1 MKGLLWV
8 LTLAALAVGIAVA
21 AHYNDGYVLLIIP
34 PYRTEISLNL
44 AMLFLFAG
52 FVVFYAVLRGLALTL
67 SLPQRV
73 REFRERRLRDK
84 TAAEITEITR
94 LIYEGRFGLAL
105 KKAAAVH
112 ATGQSMALAA
122 MLAARSAQRL
132 HEPLKQK
139 EWLDKAVQDDPKMQ
153 SACWMMEAEMLV
165 EMQRFD
171 EALVVLQRLHEASSG
186 RHIAALQLELRAR
199 QGAGHEDEVLRIAH
213 LLEKHDALSPEQMRA
228 LKVEKLSTPSGG

>member
-44 AMLFLFAG
+44 AILFLFAG
-52 FVVFYAVLRGLALTL
+52 FVVLYAVLRGLALTL

-73 REFRERRLRDK
+73 REFRERRLRNK
-84 TAAEITEITR
+84 TAAEVTEITR

-105 KKAAAVH
+105 KN
-112 ATGQSMALAA
+112 
-122 MLAARSAQRL
+122 AARSAQRL

-139 EWLDKAVQDDPKMQ
+139 EWLEKAVQDDPKMQ
-153 SACWMMEAEMLV
+153 PACWMMEAEMLV

-171 EALVVLQRLHEASSG
+171 EALVVLQSLHDASSG

-199 QGAGHEDEVLRIAH
+199 QGAGDEDEVRRIAH
-213 LLEKHDALSPEQMRA
+213 LLEKHDALMPDQMRA
-228 LKVEKLSTPSGG
+228 LKIEKLSTPSGG

>member
-44 AMLFLFAG
+44 AILFLFAG
-52 FVVFYAVLRGLALTL
+52 FVVLYAVLRGLALTL

-84 TAAEITEITR
+84 TAAEVTEITR

-112 ATGQSMALAA
+112 ATGQSAALAA
-122 MLAARSAQRL
+122 APARTAQA
-132 HEPLKQK
+132 KGVAGK
-139 EWLDKAVQDDPKMQ
+139 
-153 SACWMMEAEMLV
+153 S
-165 EMQRFD
+165 
-171 EALVVLQRLHEASSG
+171 
-186 RHIAALQLELRAR
+186 
-199 QGAGHEDEVLRIAH
+199 GAGRSQNAAG
-213 LLEKHDALSPEQMRA
+213 LLDDGGRNARRDAAFR
-228 LKVEKLSTPSGG
+228 

>member
-8 LTLAALAVGIAVA
+8 LTLAALAVGVALA
-21 AHYNDGYVLLIIP
+21 AHYNDGYVLLIVP

-44 AMLFLFAG
+44 AMLVLFAG
-52 FVVFYAVLRGLALTL
+52 FVIFYAVLRGLALTR

-84 TAAEITEITR
+84 TALEITEVTR

-105 KKAAAVH
+105 KKAVAVH
-112 ATGQSMALAA
+112 ATGQSSALAA

-139 EWLDKAVQDDPKMQ
+139 EWLDIAVQDDSKMQ
-153 SACWMMEAEMLV
+153 PACWMMEAEMLV
-165 EMQRFD
+165 ERQRFD
-171 EALVVLQRLHEASSG
+171 EALAVLQRLHEASSG
-186 RHIAALQLELRAR
+186 RHIAALRLELRAR
-199 QGAGHEDEVLRIAH
+199 QGAGHEDEVRRIAH
-213 LLEKHDALSPEQMRA
+213 LLEKHDALSPEQAREIKA
-228 LKVEKLSTPSGG
+228 ENFKV